1 MAEINNITE
10 TARFIRNF
18 NQNFRG
24 AEGFDDIISRLM
36 QEATPQQTPASRE
49 VVENLPIVTISE
61 THCQPDSETKQLKPP
76 SWSICLDEISR
87 GTNALFMPC
96 GHAYHPDWI
105 KQWLDR
111 NNTWPICR
119 KELPSKMP
127 DQNTNT
133 DNNQEQN
140 QEQN

>member
-1 MAEINNITE
+1 MMAEINNITE

-36 QEATPQQTPASRE
+36 QEAIPQQTPASRE

-76 SWSICLDEISR
+76 S
-87 GTNALFMPC
+87 
-96 GHAYHPDWI
+96 
-105 KQWLDR
+105 
-111 NNTWPICR
+111 
-119 KELPSKMP
+119 
-127 DQNTNT
+127 
-133 DNNQEQN
+133 
-140 QEQN
+140 